1 MYEKFYDFT
10 AMPFQLTPD
19 SRFFYGSKGHSRAIA
34 HLIYGLSQGEGFI
47 IVTGEVGAGKTTL
60 VERLWSELD
69 RDTYTLARIN
79 TTQVAA
85 EDLFRLTMNA
95 FGISAQGLDKATLM
109 RDFQDMLRA
118 YAAGGRRC
126 LLVVDEAQNL
136 SLAALE
142 ELRMLSNVTIE
153 GGHTAL
159 QTILLGQPQFRRK
172 LASPDL
178 DQLRQRVL
186 ASYHLGP
193 LSEEETRAYIEYRLN
208 AVGWNH
214 NPEFTDGAFTAIFRY
229 TNGIPRRVN
238 RLCSRVLLYGALEE
252 ADTITALMVDNT
264 ATELQRDLEGG
275 TPDQPR
281 GGAEMVAGLADALN
295 GGGGSG
301 GGFGFPEERGGQYGG
316 VSGAQYGE
324 LVRRI
329 QALEDAVARRER
341 VFQRLMDMFSGFNA
355 GRP

>member
-79 TTQVAA
+79 TTQVTGD
-85 EDLFRLTMNA
+85 DLFRLTMDA
-95 FGISAQGLDKATLM
+95 FGITSTGLDKATLL
-109 RDFQDMLRA
+109 RDFQDLLRA

-136 SLAALE
+136 SLPALE
-142 ELRMLSNVTIE
+142 ELRMLSNVTVE
-153 GGHTAL
+153 GHASL

-193 LSEEETRAYIEYRLN
+193 LSDEETRAYIEYRLN
-208 AVGWNH
+208 AVGWNG
-214 NPEFTDGAFTAIFRY
+214 NPAFTDGAFAAIYRY
-229 TNGIPRRVN
+229 TGGIPRRIN

-252 ADTITALMVDNT
+252 SGSITGPMVDST
-264 ATELQRDLEGG
+264 ANELHQDLEGA
-275 TPDQPR
+275 
-281 GGAEMVAGLADALN
+281 GAGRAPVEDLADQIGQAI
-295 GGGGSG
+295 GGVN
-301 GGFGFPEERGGQYGG
+301 GFGDERGPAHIGPAY
-316 VSGAQYGE
+316 AD
-324 LVRRI
+324 LVARI
-329 QALEDAVARRER
+329 QTLEATVARRER
-341 VFQRLMDMFSGFNA
+341 VFQRLMDVFSGFNA
-355 GRP
+355 TRR